1 MPPQLVYL
9 AKSNENDPMQV
20 LELAGK
26 LDGVWSY
33 LSNRFHG
40 VEGSYFFNHK
50 KYDKS
55 MNEVQSKHN
64 QMIKLIAVITINHV
78 RNKGIICKLQTKN
91 NLKVEASLINKRY
104 PIKSGWGEGGITVE
118 KKYKES
124 PFEKEIGNPQKEYFI
139 QFKIIDFVVG
149 VESIILVLSLWGDTR
164 EMHFLIKRVKL
175 LTKFR
180 KQRQGKPKN

>member
-118 KKYKES
+118 KNIKSLPSK
-124 PFEKEIGNPQKEYFI
+124 KRLA
-139 QFKIIDFVVG
+139 
-149 VESIILVLSLWGDTR
+149 ILKKSTS
-164 EMHFLIKRVKL
+164 FNSKL
-175 LTKFR
+175 LISWWEWKV
-180 KQRQGKPKN
+180 